1 VKEDNMA
8 GVLDGIRVVE
18 VASMAAAPSAT
29 VILADLGAEVI
40 KVEPPRGDM
49 WRYGNKVAGMPPSN
63 IPYTTY
69 IQNRTKKSVALNLKA
84 PAAQAALHKLA
95 ANADVFLTNSPRKV
109 QNELKHTYEDI
120 KAINPKVVYA
130 WINGFGLDGP
140 DKDAPG
146 FDMTAW
152 YARTGMMEELRP
164 KDGDPVP
171 LPVGGGDLNTAVALF
186 GAVMMG
192 LFHRERTGQGSFVST
207 SLMNMGLWANSS
219 MMQAALVGAP
229 PMQKFHH
236 TEWPNPVSG
245 GVFKTKDERYVII
258 VELNPN
264 NVDNLRDAFGA
275 DHLKGDERFAT
286 PELRAKNHQALFD
299 EMQKIVGA
307 HDLSVVADRLRKFGV
322 NFSVVQTTEECTRD
336 EHMIANGCFPEVEGA
351 NGIRTIDSPIQ
362 IQSEGVE
369 KVKPQN
375 PPGVGEH
382 TMTELAALGYSED
395 DVKAM
400 AEAHAVGLPK

>member
-1 VKEDNMA
+1 MA
-8 GVLDGIRVVE
+8 KILEGIKVVE
-18 VASMAAAPSAT
+18 VASMAAAPSAS

-40 KVEPPRGDM
+40 KVEPPSGDM
-49 WRYGNKVAGMPPSN
+49 WRYGNMVAGMPPSK

-84 PAAQAALHKLA
+84 PAAQEALHKLA
-95 ANADVFLTNSPRKV
+95 ATADVFLTNSPRKV
-109 QNELKHTYEDI
+109 QEELKHTYDEI
-120 KAINPKVVYA
+120 KAINPTVVYA
-130 WINGFGLDGP
+130 WINGFGLNGP

-152 YARTGMMEELRP
+152 YARSGMMEELRP

-186 GAVMMG
+186 GAVMVG

-229 PMQKFHH
+229 PMEKFHR

-245 GVFKTKDERYVII
+245 GVFKTKDGRFVII

-264 NVDNLRDAFGA
+264 NVDNLRDAFAA

-299 EMQKIVGA
+299 EMQKIVGT
-307 HDLSVVADRLRKFGV
+307 HDLPEVSKRLKKFGV
-322 NFSVVQTTEECTRD
+322 NFSVVQTTAECTRD

-351 NGIRTIDSPIQ
+351 DGIRTIDSPIQ
-362 IQSEGVE
+362 VQGDGAE

-382 TMTELAALGYSED
+382 TMSELTALGYSEE
-395 DVKAM
+395 DVKTM
-400 AEAHAVGLPK
+400 AEARAVGLPR

>member
-1 VKEDNMA
+1 MTK
-8 GVLDGIRVVE
+8 VLEGIKVVE

-40 KVEPPRGDM
+40 KVEPLSGDM
-49 WRYGNKVAGMPPSN
+49 WRYGNMVAGMPPSK
-63 IPYTTY
+63 IQYTTY
-69 IQNRTKKSVALNLKA
+69 IQNRTKKSVALNLKK
-84 PAAQAALHKLA
+84 PEAQEALHKLVA
-95 ANADVFLTNSPRKV
+95 DADVFLTNSPRKV
-109 QNELKHTYEDI
+109 QQELKHTYDDI
-120 KAINPKVVYA
+120 KAIKPDVVYA
-130 WINGFGLDGP
+130 WINGFGLEGP

-152 YARTGMMEELRP
+152 YARSGMMEELRP
-164 KDGDPVP
+164 KDGSPVP
-171 LPVGGGDLNTAVALF
+171 LPVGGGDLNTAVSLF
-186 GAVMMG
+186 GAVMTG
-192 LFHRERTGQGSFVST
+192 LFHRERTGKGSFVST
-207 SLMNMGLWANSS
+207 SLMNMGIWANSS

-229 PMQKFHH
+229 PMQKFHR

-245 GVFKTKDERYVII
+245 GVYKTKDDRYIII

-299 EMQKIVGA
+299 EMEKIVGQ
-307 HDLSVVADRLRKFGV
+307 HNLSEVSERLKKYRV

-336 EHMIANGCFPEVEGA
+336 EHMMANGCFPEVEGA

-362 IQSEGVE
+362 ILGDGLE

-375 PPGVGEH
+375 PPAVGEH
-382 TMTELAALGYSED
+382 TVSQLTALGYTEEEL
-395 DVKAM
+395 KAL
-400 AEAHAVGLPK
+400 AEAHVIGLPRN